1 MKRLVI
7 TNASVVTDNTILA
20 GYSVYCADG
29 VIEAVVPPGSDKHGV
44 ADVVLDAGG
53 KFLLPGFID
62 LHIHGSYNKMI
73 DSGTADLEAL
83 CRILPRY
90 GVTGFLPTVTPM
102 KEPTE
107 DYRLLKELA
116 SASSEGTEILGF
128 FLEGHYLQLTGAI
141 ANIPRIYDVQRVEDL
156 LSSAAPY
163 SCVFGVS
170 PEVPGIE
177 KLLPLMAKAYPA
189 FITHTKATVEQT
201 KKAIQAGARHATHF
215 YNVFPY
221 PGDKEGGVRG
231 CGTVEAIMADPSV
244 SVDFILDGEHVD
256 PVVIEMALAC
266 KGHDNVSLITDAN
279 INAGL
284 PPGRYTGIGGRP
296 ITVAYEGAPARMVDS
311 YSDDA
316 PPGGLVGSGLTMDR
330 ALRNAIKLLGIN
342 LPLASK
348 MVSANPARV
357 LGLEHVKGRIAEG
370 YAADF
375 VLMNDALQVVSCHIA
390 GTQRFSS

>member
-1 MKRLVI
+1 M
-7 TNASVVTDNTILA
+7 
-20 GYSVYCADG
+20 Y
-29 VIEAVVPPGSDKHGV
+29 
-44 ADVVLDAGG
+44 
-53 KFLLPGFID
+53 
-62 LHIHGSYNKMI
+62 
-73 DSGTADLEAL
+73 
-83 CRILPRY
+83 
-90 GVTGFLPTVTPM
+90 
-102 KEPTE
+102 
-107 DYRLLKELA
+107 
-116 SASSEGTEILGF
+116 
-128 FLEGHYLQLTGAI
+128 GHYLHLTGAI
-141 ANIPRIYDVQRVEDL
+141 ANLPRIYDVQRVEDL

-231 CGTVEAIMADPSV
+231 CGTVEAIMAGPSV
-244 SVDFILDGEHVD
+244 SVDFILDGEHVA
-256 PVVIEMALAC
+256 PVAIEMALAC
-266 KGHDNVSLITDAN
+266 KGHDNLSLITDAN

-316 PPGGLVGSGLTMDR
+316 PPGGLVASCLTMDR
-330 ALRNAIKLLGIN
+330 ALSNAIKLLGIN

-348 MVSANPARV
+348 MVSAIPASG
-357 LGLEHVKGRIAEG
+357 LGLEHG
-370 YAADF
+370 
-375 VLMNDALQVVSCHIA
+375 M
-390 GTQRFSS
+390 